1 MSKQTTTLR
10 YILKSKIGL
19 TESVGYSQV
28 KNVIEQARPLIFDFD
43 YPIFD
48 QNYKSVLETK
58 FLRHFYTREIGVT
71 PVGKWKL
78 WLEDELN
85 IIMPYYNQLYESALL
100 KFDPLK
106 NTEQSRTGNRKD
118 NGNSSSKANQTASG
132 TTDSNNTVSVDE
144 KSLNAYQDTP
154 QSSLTGVETLT
165 YLTNATQVTD
175 NSTTSDNGKST
186 SSSLMDSTGSNEF
199 TSLNEYS
206 ETVFGK
212 VGDSSYSALL
222 NEFRSTFLNI
232 DQMVLKDLSVLFMGI
247 YTGGDLYD

>member
-10 YILKSKIGL
+10 YILESKIGL
-19 TESVGYSQV
+19 NESVGYNQV
-28 KNVIEQARPLIFDFD
+28 KNVIAQARPIIFDFD

-48 QNYKSVLETK
+48 INYKNVLETK

-71 PVGKWKL
+71 PFGNWKL

-85 IIMPYYNQLYESALL
+85 IIMPYYNQLYDSALL

-118 NGNSSSKANQTASG
+118 NGNSSSKTNQTASG
-132 TTDSNNTVSVDE
+132 TTDSNNTISTDE
-144 KSLNAYQDTP
+144 KTLNAYQDTP
-154 QSSLTGVETLT
+154 QSSLSGVESLK
-165 YLTNATQVTD
+165 YLTNVTED
-175 NSTTSDNGKST
+175 TGSSTTSDTGKAT
-186 SSSLMDSTGSNEF
+186 SSSLMDSNGSNEF

-247 YTGGDLYD
+247 YTGGDIYD